1 VPGFTDPFP
10 VPVRLPP
17 LPDDPV
23 SAARL
28 ALRLQALA
36 SALDDLPGHARR
48 FARWPCRVAA
58 GAQTEIRVAA
68 GAQTEKARAAAG
80 APNGRIRR
88 SRLRRVWPLRPGRPP
103 GWRGKPD
110 HKVHEILNVTNG
122 LAVWALEA
130 PDTS

>member
-1 VPGFTDPFP
+1 MPGFTEP
-10 VPVRLPP
+10 VFVSVRRPP
-17 LPDDPV
+17 SADDLV
-23 SAARL
+23 SASRL

-48 FARWPCRVAA
+48 FARWQSRRDAAGAQNKNFVAA
-58 GAQTEIRVAA
+58 GAQT
-68 GAQTEKARAAAG
+68 GKTG
-80 APNGRIRR
+80 R
-88 SRLRRVWPLRPGRPP
+88 SRFRRVSPLRPGRPP

-110 HKVHEILNVTNG
+110 HEVHEILNVING